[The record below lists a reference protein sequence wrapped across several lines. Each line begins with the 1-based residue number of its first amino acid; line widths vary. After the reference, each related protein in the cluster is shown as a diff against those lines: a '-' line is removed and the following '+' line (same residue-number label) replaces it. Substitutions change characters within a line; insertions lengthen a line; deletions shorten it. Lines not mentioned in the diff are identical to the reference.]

1 MGTQSRLVA
10 KSRRLGACKETG
22 RIKFFSSRTPNV
34 FGSMQMLNRDM
45 NLLVIRRFSSST
57 LQRTK
62 QGLNK
67 EQEGTDQLSFSDMY
81 VSHNLPICQSDTL
94 SQGNDIIFL
103 GLPDSSWKRRIDPHD
118 LFYDIIEIGKLVN
131 LVVKWEV
138 ITALEDLCAK
148 ARLNIGVTG
157 EIV

>member
-1 MGTQSRLVA
+1 M
-10 KSRRLGACKETG
+10 
-22 RIKFFSSRTPNV
+22 

-131 LVVKWEV
+131 LVKWEV

-157 EIV
+157 GIV

>member
-1 MGTQSRLVA
+1 
-10 KSRRLGACKETG
+10 
-22 RIKFFSSRTPNV
+22 
-34 FGSMQMLNRDM
+34 MLNRDM

-131 LVVKWEV
+131 LVKWEV

-157 EIV
+157 GIV

>member
-1 MGTQSRLVA
+1 M
-10 KSRRLGACKETG
+10 
-22 RIKFFSSRTPNV
+22 

-131 LVVKWEV
+131 LVKWEV